1 MNTIEASKAYFY
13 NSNNLSIGK
22 TQNSDQQ
29 ITQPNPQSSSSSE
42 VNISAEGKALAVE
55 SPEGLKKMALPSW
68 YGNYIPN
75 VNILNSNLSQQPGT
89 VEREQNYIND
99 HRHELNEYSE
109 IFKSHFEEA
118 KAENGIITQE
128 DMYEKVIKNPDF
140 SETLRLS
147 VEQKLN
153 GHPRAI
159 ALMEALGIGKI

>member
-1 MNTIEASKAYFY
+1 MNTIGASKAYIY
-13 NSNNLSIGK
+13 NSQNLSVGN
-22 TQNSDQQ
+22 TQNSNQQ
-29 ITQPNPQSSSSSE
+29 ITQPNQENSSSSK
-42 VNISAEGKALAVE
+42 VNISAEGQALAAE

-75 VNILNSNLSQQPGT
+75 VNILNSDLSQQPGS
-89 VEREQNYIND
+89 VEREQNYINE
-99 HRHELNEYSE
+99 HRDELNEYSK

-118 KAENGIITQE
+118 KVENGIITQE
-128 DMYEKVIKNPDF
+128 DMYEKVIKNHDF
-140 SETLRLS
+140 SETLRQS